1 MHSYFVVRRVERHP
15 MGLTAVIIGVVIAL
29 VAVIGIHPRGGK
41 VVGNT
46 QMMTVARVVFVVVA
60 LVVLFFA
67 LRR

>member
-1 MHSYFVVRRVERHP
+1 